1 MPLARLWLISGIT
14 DALQG
19 PSIELHDSTGAT
31 IASNDNWNDTQQNEI
46 TASGKAPPNNLESA
60 ILHTFPLAN
69 SGEFALLLDQL
80 RDKRGPAGLVGSAK
94 SATIVAIKVFMK
106 PI

>member
-1 MPLARLWLISGIT
+1 MHGRPP
-14 DALQG
+14 ALSCTTAPEL
-19 PSIELHDSTGAT
+19 PSLLTT
-31 IASNDNWNDTQQNEI
+31 IGTQQNEI
-46 TASGKAPPNNLESA
+46 TASGKAPPNNLEAA

-80 RDKRGPAGLVGSAK
+80 RDKRGPTGLVGSAK